1 MKFVWK
7 ARKKRRRNKPSAA
20 AAAAVVDKAVAAAAA
35 AAAAVVDK
43 AVVAVAEAEAAAAD
57 AAAEAVPG
65 TRLKDAFALVVLEG
79 LGLKVSGLREV
90 LGLDEDHCV
99 RSILTSAEL
108 AKFDE
113 DLAEFNAA

>member
-1 MKFVWK
+1 M
-7 ARKKRRRNKPSAA
+7 
-20 AAAAVVDKAVAAAAA
+20 
-35 AAAAVVDK
+35 
-43 AVVAVAEAEAAAAD
+43 
-57 AAAEAVPG
+57 
-65 TRLKDAFALVVLEG
+65 KDAFALVVLEG